1 MPVFGT
7 QNFGSGAVSAYEI
20 DNSCVFNGTDASMS
34 RTPGSAGNRKTYT
47 ESIWAKRGKL
57 STDQTLGIHTTNGRG
72 IWFNGDNTMNVY
84 VHYDAAY
91 SPAWT
96 GKLQTTQVFRDPGAW
111 YHFVLAVDTTQDVAA
126 NRIKF
131 YVNGTQITDLQIA
144 AYPAEDSEGDMCN
157 TQAHYIGRYGNSA
170 TYWLDAYQAEMHF
183 IDGTALTPS
192 SFGETNDEGVWV
204 PKKYTGG
211 SYGTTGFY
219 LDFADSSDLGDD
231 ESGQGNDWAE
241 SNLDAADQRTDTPTN
256 NQVTFNPL
264 NNQRTGGTLTE
275 GNTVYSGPSTRTMV
289 SLTANLPPTGKWA
302 VAFSADTI
310 STDNGWNLGITKS
323 NNSNFGDAVGSNED
337 VGASDGINMNPS
349 GSEAFLYDYINSS
362 SIDPSQA
369 ITTSDEFWLAV
380 DMATGKCF
388 LGIYDASATAMV
400 WIAADSGVD
409 GNPADG
415 SNPSV
420 TISDM
425 IGSTD
430 YTFAA
435 AAKAPVLTLIRSADL
450 DGTIPTG
457 YTYFQNIS
465 DFPAP
470 ALKDGST
477 NFQTALFTGTGS
489 SRSVVND
496 GNSDM
501 QPDIIWIAGRS
512 SAYNKGIFDAAR
524 GTQKELQ
531 SNSTAAETTLT
542 AGISSFDSDGFSFNG
557 TNYNTNTYTFVAWQ
571 WSAGNSGA
579 SNENGTINTTTTYSD
594 STAGVS
600 VSTYTGTGSAAT
612 IGHGLGVAPKLI
624 MVKNRSA
631 ADAWK
636 VYHAGVAS
644 DPQTDYLVLNTN
656 AASVD
661 DSTVWNDT
669 APTST
674 VFSIGTHTDVN
685 TSTETYVAYAFAE
698 VSGFSK
704 FGSYVGNGQ
713 VDAPFSY
720 TGFRPAVVITK
731 PSSRADGWV
740 IWDTKRDTYN
750 LTAQFLT
757 LETSNIEYTGT
768 NRILDI
774 LSNGFKIKS
783 GHDSV
788 NNSGDTYVYI
798 AFAENPF
805 GGDGASPATAR

>member
-1 MPVFGT
+1 MAM
-7 QNFGSGAVSAYEI
+7 FGSQWLANPSSTYEI
-20 DNSCVFNGTDASMS
+20 SKSCVFNGTNAYMS
-34 RTPGSAGNRKTYT
+34 RTPGSAGNQKTST
-47 ESIWAKRGKL
+47 QSMWVKRAKL
-57 STDQTLGIHTTNGRG
+57 STDQTVGINTANGLGL
-72 IWFNGDNTMNVY
+72 WFNANDTMTWY
-84 VHYDAAY
+84 CHYD
-91 SPAWT
+91 SGWE
-96 GKLQTTQVFRDPGAW
+96 GKLTTTQVFRDPGAW
-111 YHFVLAVDTTQDVAA
+111 YHIVTMVDTTQAVAA
-126 NRIKF
+126 NRAKV
-131 YVNGTQITDLQIA
+131 YVNGTQVTAFSTEDYPDQNDDTAFNAAAAHSINIWLSTPSYYFNGYIA
-144 AYPAEDSEGDMCN
+144 E
-157 TQAHYIGRYGNSA
+157 HH
-170 TYWLDAYQAEMHF
+170 W

-204 PKKYTGG
+204 PKKYSG

-420 TISDM
+420 TISAM

-631 ADAWK
+631 TDAWK
-636 VYHAGVAS
+636 VYHSGVAS
-644 DPQTDYLVLNTN
+644 DPQTDYLVLNTD
-656 AASVD
+656 AAIVD

-698 VSGFSK
+698 VAGFSS